1 MGDLDG
7 ERAGVDELVVVEAGE
22 GAAGDV
28 ADDVAAG
35 ALGGEADLGE
45 GVDDLDEGADGE
57 PVELD
62 VLAGGDV
69 GEVAGVLLGD
79 ARR

>member
-1 MGDLDG
+1 MSSSCG
-7 ERAGVDELVVVEAGE
+7 EAGE

-35 ALGGEADLGE
+35 ALGGEADRVE
-45 GVDDLDEGADGE
+45 GVDDLRQGFDGE

-69 GEVAGVLLGD
+69 GEVAGVLLGEVG
-79 ARR
+79 R

>member
-1 MGDLDG
+1 MNSVG
-7 ERAGVDELVVVEAGE
+7 VEAGE

-35 ALGGEADLGE
+35 AFGGEADLGE
-45 GVDDLDEGADGE
+45 LRRYDFDEGLDGE
-57 PVELD
+57 PVELN

-69 GEVAGVLLGD
+69 GEVAGV
-79 ARR
+79 A